1 MTEPVATTA
10 WPRRRI
16 IAHASPDTSNA
27 GNHIMNAYRHYRMAP
42 LVAAA
47 ITALSVSAPLPA
59 HALMQQVV
67 AEANPNLRAAGEY
80 EAGALHVGL
89 EMRLARWH
97 PDGEDGT
104 GLRVPVFAET
114 GKAPQVPAPLLRM
127 PAGTEVIVTL
137 RNSLAVSASV
147 YGLHARP
154 AGEALPVRL
163 EAGETRELRFNAGA
177 AGTYHYYAIAD
188 PQVTKMTDGNSG
200 RWYHDGAL
208 SGAYIVDDPTVA
220 AVPDRVW
227 VINIVSLRET
237 PIMAEHE
244 ILTINGLA
252 WPHTERLSAR
262 VGEPVHWRVVN
273 STPSEH
279 PMHLH
284 GAYFTVTGVG
294 TSERFD
300 RYESEDRRT
309 VVTEHMPAEG
319 TFDMTWTPRA
329 SGGWLFHCHYVLHMA
344 AELAVPRVVPA
355 TAHNHAASPPPAAA
369 ASGVVHGMGGLV
381 LAVDVEPADGT
392 APAAARGV
400 ARILDLIVEP
410 GSNERGDIVTTLRE
424 VSSGRQTSSSP
435 APLLLLRQGEPVDI
449 RVTNRLKEP
458 TSIHWHGLE
467 LESYFDGV
475 PGVGGTSSQVTP
487 PILPGGTFV
496 AQMTPPR
503 AGTFIYH
510 THWAHET
517 QLPRGLY
524 GPLLVVDPDEEFDAE
539 HHKVLLVSAGDLW
552 WTTPE
557 VLLNGSRTPDP
568 IEFKL
573 GETYRLRLINITPNQ
588 DITVSV
594 GTAEVDLQWRA
605 VAKDGFEL
613 PPSQRRLAPARLVF
627 SVGETY
633 DFEFTPQAAGTYR
646 LRVRT
651 NFSSDPAAEAVAAVQ
666 VRR

>member
-1 MTEPVATTA
+1 MNGQ
-10 WPRRRI
+10 RRP
-16 IAHASPDTSNA
+16 SL
-27 GNHIMNAYRHYRMAP
+27 AP
-42 LVAAA
+42 LAAVAV
-47 ITALSVSAPLPA
+47 TVLSVSMPLPA
-59 HALMQQVV
+59 RAVMQQVV
-67 AEANPNLRAAGEY
+67 AEANPNLTAAGQY
-80 EAGALHVGL
+80 ESGVLHIGL
-89 EMRLARWH
+89 ELRMARWH
-97 PDGEDGT
+97 PDGATGT
-104 GLRVPVFAET
+104 GLLVPVFAES
-114 GKAPQVPAPLLRM
+114 GKTPQVPAPLLRM
-127 PAGTEVIVTL
+127 PAGTEVVVTL
-137 RNSLAVSASV
+137 HNSLKVSASV
-147 YGLHARP
+147 YGLHTRP
-154 AGEALPVRL
+154 ADAAIPVVL

-177 AGTYHYYAIAD
+177 PGTYHYYAIAD
-188 PQVTKMTDGNSG
+188 PEVTKMGD

-208 SGAYIVDDPTVA
+208 SGAFVVDDPTA
-220 AVPDRVW
+220 ANVSDRVW

-252 WPHTERLSAR
+252 WPHTEPISAR

-294 TSERFD
+294 TAEQFT
-300 RYESEDRRT
+300 RYAADDQRT

-319 TFDMTWTPRA
+319 TFDMTWTPQA

-355 TAHNHAASPPPAAA
+355 IAHDHGASSMPAATPH
-369 ASGVVHGMGGLV
+369 GVVHGMGGLV
-381 LAVDVEPADGT
+381 LAINVEHAPGAAPPT
-392 APAAARGV
+392 ARSP
-400 ARILDLIVEP
+400 ARILELVVEP
-410 GSNERGDIVTTLRE
+410 GTNERGDIVTTLRE
-424 VSSGRQTSSSP
+424 VSSGVVTTSSP
-435 APLLLLRQGEPVDI
+435 APLMLLRRGEPVDI
-449 RVTNRLKEP
+449 RVTNRLNEP

-475 PGVGGTSSQVTP
+475 PGIGRTSSQVTP

-496 AQMTPPR
+496 AKMTPPR
-503 AGTFIYH
+503 SGTFIYH

-524 GPLLVVDPDEEFDAE
+524 GPLLVVEPDEAFDAE
-539 HHKVLLVSAGDLW
+539 HQKVLLVSAGELW
-552 WTTPE
+552 WTTTE
-557 VLLNGSRTPDP
+557 VLLNGSRTPDAM
-568 IEFKL
+568 EFKI
-573 GETYRLRLINITPNQ
+573 GETYRLRLINISPSL
-588 DITVSV
+588 DITVNL
-594 GTAEVDLQWRA
+594 GTAEEDLEWRA

-613 PPSQRRLAPARLVF
+613 PASQRRMMPARLIF

-633 DFEFTPQAAGTYR
+633 DFEFTPRATGTYR

-651 NFSSDPAAEAVAAVQ
+651 NFSDDPAAEAVATVQ

>member
-1 MTEPVATTA
+1 
-10 WPRRRI
+10 
-16 IAHASPDTSNA
+16 
-27 GNHIMNAYRHYRMAP
+27 MAP
-42 LVAAA
+42 LVAAMVA
-47 ITALSVSAPLPA
+47 AFPITMPLPMQA
-59 HALMQQVV
+59 AMQQVV
-67 AEANPNLRAAGEY
+67 AEANPNLAAAGRH

-89 EMRLARWH
+89 EMRMARWH

-104 GLRVPVFAET
+104 GLLIPVFAET

-127 PAGTEVIVTL
+127 QAGTEVVITL
-137 RNSLAVSASV
+137 RNSLKVSASV
-147 YGLHARP
+147 FGLHARP
-154 AGEALPVRL
+154 AGDALPVWL

-188 PQVTKMTDGNSG
+188 PQVKKMTDGASG

-208 SGAYIVDDPTVA
+208 SGAFIVDDTSVA
-220 AVPDRVW
+220 AVPDRVF
-227 VINIVSLRET
+227 VLNIVSLRET

-252 WPHTERLSAR
+252 WPHTERISAQ
-262 VGEPVHWRVVN
+262 VGEPVHWRIVN

-294 TSERFD
+294 TSEQFN
-300 RYESEDRRT
+300 RYAPEDRRT
-309 VVTEHMPAEG
+309 VVTEHMLPEG
-319 TFDMTWTPRA
+319 TFDMTWTPQA
-329 SGGWLFHCHYVLHMA
+329 AGGWLFHCHYVLHMA
-344 AELAVPRVVPA
+344 ADLAVPKVVPA
-355 TAHNHAASPPPAAA
+355 AAHDHSAAVPVANAPEAGA

-381 LAVDVEPADGT
+381 LAINVEPAPDA
-392 APAAARGV
+392 APAATRGA
-400 ARILDLIVEP
+400 ARILELILEP
-410 GSNERGDIVTTLRE
+410 GSNEQGDIVTTVRE

-435 APLLLLRQGEPVDI
+435 APLLLLSRGEPVDI

-475 PGVGGTSSQVTP
+475 PGVGRMSSQVTP

-524 GPLLVVDPDEEFDAE
+524 GPLLVVEPDETFNAE
-539 HHKVLLVSAGDLW
+539 HHKVLLVSAGALW

-557 VLLNGSRTPDP
+557 VLLNGSRTPEP
-568 IEFKL
+568 MELKL
-573 GETYRLRLINITPNQ
+573 GETYRLRLINISPNL
-588 DITVSV
+588 DVTVSL
-594 GTAEVDLQWRA
+594 GTAEADLEWRA

-613 PPSQRRLAPARLVF
+613 PPSQRRLMPARLVF

-633 DFEFTPQAAGTYR
+633 DFEFTPQTAGTYR

-651 NFSSDPAAEAVAAVQ
+651 NFSDDPAAEAVAAVH
-666 VRR
+666 VRH

>member
-1 MTEPVATTA
+1 MN
-10 WPRRRI
+10 RRSRL
-16 IAHASPDTSNA
+16 
-27 GNHIMNAYRHYRMAP
+27 AP
-42 LVAAA
+42 FVAAA
-47 ITALSVSAPLPA
+47 VTAFSVSVPLPLRA
-59 HALMQQVV
+59 VMQQMV
-67 AEANPNLRAAGEY
+67 AEANPNLTAAGQY

-89 EMRLARWH
+89 EMRMARWH
-97 PDGEDGT
+97 PDGEHGT
-104 GLRVPVFAET
+104 GLLIPVFAES

-127 PAGTEVIVTL
+127 PAGTEVVVTL
-137 RNSLAVSASV
+137 RNSLKVSASV

-154 AGEALPVRL
+154 ADVALPVRL

-177 AGTYHYYAIAD
+177 PGTYHYYAIAD
-188 PQVTKMTDGNSG
+188 PEVTKISD

-208 SGAYIVDDPTVA
+208 SGAFVVDDPAAA

-252 WPHTERLSAR
+252 WPHTERVSAR

-294 TSERFD
+294 TTEQFT
-300 RYESEDRRT
+300 RYAADDRRT
-309 VVTEHMPAEG
+309 VVTEHMVPES
-319 TFDMTWTPRA
+319 TFDMTWTPLA
-329 SGGWLFHCHYVLHMA
+329 EGGWLFHCHYVLHMA

-355 TAHNHAASPPPAAA
+355 AAHDHGAGGPPAAVA
-369 ASGVVHGMGGLV
+369 PGVVHGMGGLV
-381 LAVDVEPADGT
+381 LAVNVEPAPGA
-392 APAAARGV
+392 APPTARGA
-400 ARILDLIVEP
+400 ARILELILEP
-410 GSNERGDIVTTLRE
+410 GSNERGDIVSTLRE

-435 APLLLLRQGEPVDI
+435 APLLLLRRGEPVDI
-449 RVTNRLKEP
+449 RVTNRLNEP

-475 PGVGGTSSQVTP
+475 PGVGRMSSQVTP

-524 GPLLVVDPDEEFDAE
+524 GPLLVVEPSEEFDAE
-539 HHKVLLVSAGDLW
+539 RQKVLLVSAGELP

-557 VLLNGSRTPDP
+557 VLVNGSRTPDP
-568 IEFKL
+568 IELKI
-573 GETYRLRLINITPNQ
+573 GETYRLRLINISPSL
-588 DITVSV
+588 DVTVSL
-594 GTAEVDLQWRA
+594 GTEEEDLEWRA

-651 NFSSDPAAEAVAAVQ
+651 NFSRDPAAEAVAVVH

>member
-1 MTEPVATTA
+1 MDGHQISRV
-10 WPRRRI
+10 
-16 IAHASPDTSNA
+16 
-27 GNHIMNAYRHYRMAP
+27 AP

-47 ITALSVSAPLPA
+47 VVAFSVSVALPA
-59 HALMQQVV
+59 RAVTQQVV
-67 AEANPNLRAAGEY
+67 AEANPNVSAAGQY
-80 EAGALHVGL
+80 EAGRLHVGL
-89 EMRLARWH
+89 EMRMARWH
-97 PDGEDGT
+97 PDGKDGT
-104 GLRVPVFAET
+104 GLLIPVFAET
-114 GKAPQVPAPLLRM
+114 GRAPQVPAPLLRM
-127 PAGTEVIVTL
+127 PAGTEVVVTL
-137 RNSLAVSASV
+137 RNALAVSASV

-154 AGEALPVRL
+154 AEAAQPVRIG
-163 EAGETRELRFNAGA
+163 AGETREVRFNAGA

-188 PQVTKMTDGNSG
+188 PQVKKLTDGAAG

-208 SGAYIVDDPTVA
+208 SGAFVVDDPA
-220 AVPDRVW
+220 AAPVRDRVF

-252 WPHTERLSAR
+252 WPHTERISAR
-262 VGEPVHWRVVN
+262 VGEPLRWRVVN

-294 TSERFD
+294 TSERFT
-300 RYESEDRRT
+300 RYAAEEHRT

-319 TFDMTWTPRA
+319 TYDMMWTPRA
-329 SGGWLFHCHYVLHMA
+329 AGGWLFHCHYVLHMA
-344 AELAVPRVVPA
+344 AELAVPRVVAA
-355 TAHNHAASPPPAAA
+355 TAHDHVTTAPPAAA
-369 ASGVVHGMGGLV
+369 VQGPVHGMGGLV
-381 LAVDVEPADGT
+381 LAVDVEPA
-392 APAAARGV
+392 PATRTPRVRGAARNLEL
-400 ARILDLIVEP
+400 ILEP
-410 GSNERGDIVTTLRE
+410 GSNERGDIVSTLRE
-424 VSSGRQTSSSP
+424 ESSGQQRSSSP
-435 APLLLLRQGEPVDI
+435 APLLLLRRDEPVDI

-475 PGVGGTSSQVTP
+475 PGVGRTLSQVTP
-487 PILPGGTFV
+487 PILPGGSFV

-524 GPLLVVDPDEEFDAE
+524 GPLLVVGPDEEFDPE
-539 HHKVLLVSAGDLW
+539 RDMVLLVSAAELH
-552 WTTPE
+552 WTTSE
-557 VLLNGSRTPDP
+557 VLLNGSRTPEP
-568 IEFKL
+568 MRFRL
-573 GETYRLRLINITPNQ
+573 GETYRLRLINISSNL
-588 DITVSV
+588 DVTVSL
-594 GTAEVDLQWRA
+594 GTPEEDLQWRA

-633 DFEFTPQAAGTYR
+633 DFEFTPQTTGTYR

-651 NFSSDPAAEAVAAVQ
+651 NFSDDPAAEAVAAVH

>member
-1 MTEPVATTA
+1 MDAHRRHGVAA
-10 WPRRRI
+10 
-16 IAHASPDTSNA
+16 
-27 GNHIMNAYRHYRMAP
+27 

-47 ITALSVSAPLPA
+47 AATLSLSAPLPA
-59 HALMQQVV
+59 RPSVQQAV
-67 AEANPNLRAAGEY
+67 AEANANLRAAGHFQ
-80 EAGALHVGL
+80 AGVLHVGL
-89 EMRLARWH
+89 EIRMARWH
-97 PDGEDGT
+97 PDGADGT
-104 GLRVPVFAET
+104 GLLVPVFAEP

-127 PAGTEVIVTL
+127 PAGTEIVVTL
-137 RNSLAVSASV
+137 RNALSVSASV

-154 AGEALPVRL
+154 AEAAQPIRL
-163 EAGETRELRFNAGA
+163 EPGETRDVRFNAGEP
-177 AGTYHYYAIAD
+177 GTYHYYAIAD
-188 PQVTKMTDGNSG
+188 PQVKQMSD

-208 SGAYIVDDPTVA
+208 SGAFVVDDPADA
-220 AVPDRVW
+220 AGPDRIF
-227 VINIVSLRET
+227 VINILSLRET

-252 WPHTERLSAR
+252 WPNTERISAR
-262 VGEPVHWRVVN
+262 VGEPLRWRVIN

-294 TSERFD
+294 TAERFS
-300 RYESEDRRT
+300 RYAPEHRRT
-309 VVTEHMPAEG
+309 IVTEHMGAES
-319 TFDMTWTPRA
+319 TFDMTWTPQA

-344 AELAVPRVVPA
+344 AELAVPRLVPA
-355 TAHNHAASPPPAAA
+355 MAHDYGVSAPPAAA
-369 ASGVVHGMGGLV
+369 AEAGAVHGMGGLV
-381 LAVDVEPADGT
+381 LAINVEA
-392 APAAARGV
+392 APGAAPPVARGT
-400 ARILDLIVEP
+400 ARILELIVEP
-410 GSNERGDIVTTLRE
+410 GSNERGDIVSTVRE
-424 VSSGRQTSSSP
+424 ASSGRQSSSSP
-435 APLLLLRQGEPVDI
+435 APLLLLRRGEPVDI

-475 PGVGGTSSQVTP
+475 PGVGRMSSQVTP

-524 GPLLVVDPDEEFDAE
+524 GPLLVMEPDDEFNAE
-539 HHKVLLVSAGDLW
+539 RQKVLLVSAGELG
-552 WTTPE
+552 WTTSE

-568 IEFKL
+568 MELKL
-573 GETYRLRLINITPNQ
+573 GETYRLRLINISPNL
-588 DITVSV
+588 DVTVSL
-594 GTAEVDLQWRA
+594 GTPEENLHWRA

-613 PPSQRRLAPARLVF
+613 PPAQRRVVPARLVF

-633 DFEFTPQAAGTYR
+633 DFEFTPQVAGTYR

-651 NFSSDPAAEAVAAVQ
+651 NFSDDPAAEAVAAVQ

>member
-1 MTEPVATTA
+1 MNGH
-10 WPRRRI
+10 RRSR
-16 IAHASPDTSNA
+16 AV
-27 GNHIMNAYRHYRMAP
+27 P
-42 LVAAA
+42 LVIAAVV
-47 ITALSVSAPLPA
+47 ALSVSVPLPA
-59 HALMQQVV
+59 HAAMQQVV
-67 AEANPNLRAAGEY
+67 AEPNPNLSAAGQY

-89 EMRLARWH
+89 EMRMARWH
-97 PDGEDGT
+97 PDGKDGT
-104 GLRVPVFAET
+104 GLLIPVFAES
-114 GKAPQVPAPLLRM
+114 GRAPQVPAPLLRM
-127 PAGTEVIVTL
+127 PSGTEVVVTL
-137 RNSLAVSASV
+137 HNALTVSASV
-147 YGLHARP
+147 YGLHERP
-154 AGEALPVRL
+154 AEAAQPVRL

-188 PQVTKMTDGNSG
+188 PQVKKMTDGAAS

-208 SGAYIVDDPTVA
+208 SGAFVVDDPA
-220 AVPDRVW
+220 AAPVGDRVF

-252 WPHTERLSAR
+252 WPHTERISAR
-262 VGEPVHWRVVN
+262 VGEPLHWRIVN

-294 TSERFD
+294 AAERFD
-300 RYESEDRRT
+300 RYAPEDRRT

-319 TFDMTWTPRA
+319 TYDMTWTPRA
-329 SGGWLFHCHYVLHMA
+329 TGGWLFHCHYVLHMA
-344 AELAVPRVVPA
+344 ADLAVPRVVAA
-355 TAHNHAASPPPAAA
+355 TAHAHAATVPPAAAA

-381 LAVDVEPADGT
+381 LAVDVEPARGT
-392 APAAARGV
+392 IVPAARGA
-400 ARILDLIVEP
+400 ARILELTLEP
-410 GSNERGDIVTTLRE
+410 GSNERGDIISTLRE
-424 VSSGRQTSSSP
+424 ASSGRQTSSSP
-435 APLLLLRQGEPVDI
+435 APLLLLRRDEPVDI
-449 RVTNRLKEP
+449 RVTNRLTEP

-475 PGVGGTSSQVTP
+475 PGVGRKSSQVTP

-503 AGTFIYH
+503 SGTFIYH

-524 GPLLVVDPDEEFDAE
+524 GPLLVVDPDEEFDPGR
-539 HHKVLLVSAGDLW
+539 HKVLLVSAGELH
-552 WTTPE
+552 WTTSE
-557 VLLNGSRTPDP
+557 VLLNGSRTPEP
-568 IEFKL
+568 MEFRL
-573 GETYRLRLINITPNQ
+573 GETYRLRLINISPNL
-588 DITVSV
+588 DVTVSL
-594 GTAEVDLQWRA
+594 GSPEEDLQWRA

-613 PPSQRRLAPARLVF
+613 PPSQRRLATARLVF

-633 DFEFTPQAAGTYR
+633 DFEFTPQTTGTYR

-651 NFSSDPAAEAVAAVQ
+651 NFSDDPAAEAVAAVH
-666 VRR
+666 VRG

>member
-1 MTEPVATTA
+1 MNGH
-10 WPRRRI
+10 RRP
-16 IAHASPDTSNA
+16 SL
-27 GNHIMNAYRHYRMAP
+27 AP
-42 LVAAA
+42 LIAAAVAAF
-47 ITALSVSAPLPA
+47 SVSVPLPVRA
-59 HALMQQVV
+59 VMQQIV
-67 AEANPNLRAAGEY
+67 AEANPNLTAAGQY

-89 EMRLARWH
+89 EMRMARWH
-97 PDGEDGT
+97 PDGEHGT
-104 GLRVPVFAET
+104 GLLIPVFAES

-127 PAGTEVIVTL
+127 PAGTEVVVTL
-137 RNSLAVSASV
+137 RNSLKVSASV
-147 YGLHARP
+147 HGLHARP

-163 EAGETRELRFNAGA
+163 EAGETRELRFNAGTP
-177 AGTYHYYAIAD
+177 GTYHYYAIAD
-188 PQVTKMTDGNSG
+188 PEVTKMTDGASG

-208 SGAYIVDDPTVA
+208 SGAFVVDDPAAA

-252 WPHTERLSAR
+252 WPHTERVSAR

-294 TSERFD
+294 TAEQFN
-300 RYESEDRRT
+300 RYAPEDRRT
-309 VVTEHMPAEG
+309 VVTEHMQAES
-319 TFDMTWTPRA
+319 TFDMTWTPQA
-329 SGGWLFHCHYVLHMA
+329 AGGWLFHCHYVLHMA

-355 TAHNHAASPPPAAA
+355 TAHDHGASALPAATA
-369 ASGVVHGMGGLV
+369 HGVVHGMGGLV
-381 LAVDVEPADGT
+381 LAVDVEPALDAAAPT
-392 APAAARGV
+392 ARAAAR
-400 ARILDLIVEP
+400 ILELIVEP
-410 GSNERGDIVTTLRE
+410 GTNERGDIVTTLRE

-435 APLLLLRQGEPVDI
+435 APLLLLRRGEPVDI

-475 PGVGGTSSQVTP
+475 PGVGRMSSQVTP

-524 GPLLVVDPDEEFDAE
+524 GPLLVVEPDEEFDAE
-539 HHKVLLVSAGDLW
+539 HQKVLLVSAGELG

-568 IEFKL
+568 IELQL
-573 GETYRLRLINITPNQ
+573 GETYRLRLINISPNL
-588 DITVSV
+588 DVTVNL
-594 GTAEVDLQWRA
+594 GTAEEDLEWRA

-613 PPSQRRLAPARLVF
+613 PPSQRRVAPARLVF

-651 NFSSDPAAEAVAAVQ
+651 NFSSDPAAEAVAAVH

>member
-1 MTEPVATTA
+1 
-10 WPRRRI
+10 
-16 IAHASPDTSNA
+16 
-27 GNHIMNAYRHYRMAP
+27 MNELGRPGLA
-42 LVAAA
+42 LVVAAVLA
-47 ITALSVSAPLPA
+47 SSVSVPLPVGA
-59 HALMQQVV
+59 VRQQVV
-67 AEANPNLRAAGEY
+67 AEANPNLTAAGRY

-89 EMRLARWH
+89 ELRMARWH
-97 PDGEDGT
+97 PDGEHGT
-104 GLRVPVFAET
+104 GLLIPVFGEP
-114 GKAPQVPAPLLRM
+114 GQAPQVPAPLLRM
-127 PAGTEVIVTL
+127 PAGTEVVVTL
-137 RNSLAVSASV
+137 RNSLKVSASV
-147 YGLHARP
+147 FGLHARP
-154 AGEALPVRL
+154 ADAALPIRL

-177 AGTYHYYAIAD
+177 PGTYHYYAIAD
-188 PQVTKMTDGNSG
+188 PEVTKFSD

-208 SGAYIVDDPTVA
+208 SGAFVVDDPA
-220 AVPDRVW
+220 AARLPDRVW

-244 ILTINGLA
+244 VLTINGLA
-252 WPHTERLSAR
+252 WPHTERISAR

-294 TSERFD
+294 TAEQFD
-300 RYESEDRRT
+300 RYAQEDRRT
-309 VVTEHMPAEG
+309 VVTEHMLAES
-319 TFDMTWTPRA
+319 TFDMTWTPQA
-329 SGGWLFHCHYVLHMA
+329 AGGWLFHCHYVLHMA
-344 AELAVPRVVPA
+344 AELTVPRVVPA
-355 TAHNHAASPPPAAA
+355 AAHDHAPTAPPGATAEA
-369 ASGVVHGMGGLV
+369 GVVHGMGGLV
-381 LAVDVEPADGT
+381 LAVNVEPARGA
-392 APAAARGV
+392 APPAARGA
-400 ARILDLIVEP
+400 ARILELLVEP
-410 GSNERGDIVTTLRE
+410 GSNARGDIVTTLRD
-424 VSSGRQTSSSP
+424 VSSGQQTSSSP
-435 APLLLLRQGEPVDI
+435 APLLLLRRGEPVDI
-449 RVTNRLKEP
+449 RVTNRLAEP

-475 PGVGGTSSQVTP
+475 PGVGRRLSQVTP

-524 GPLLVVDPDEEFDAE
+524 GPLLVVEPDEAFDVE
-539 HHKVLLVSAGDLW
+539 HQKVLLVSAGELW

-557 VLLNGSRTPDP
+557 VLLNGSRTP
-568 IEFKL
+568 ESMELKL
-573 GETYRLRLINITPNQ
+573 GETYRLRFINISPSL
-588 DITVSV
+588 DVTVNL
-594 GTAEVDLQWRA
+594 GTAEADLEWRA

-633 DFEFTPQAAGTYR
+633 DFEFTPQATGTYR

-651 NFSSDPAAEAVAAVQ
+651 NFSDDPAAEAVAVVQ

>member
-1 MTEPVATTA
+1 MIGH
-10 WPRRRI
+10 RR
-16 IAHASPDTSNA
+16 P
-27 GNHIMNAYRHYRMAP
+27 GLAP

-47 ITALSVSAPLPA
+47 VVAFAVSVPLPVRA
-59 HALMQQVV
+59 VMQQAI
-67 AEANPNLRAAGEY
+67 AEANANLTAAGQY
-80 EAGALHVGL
+80 ETGALHVSL
-89 EMRLARWH
+89 EMRMARWH
-97 PDGEDGT
+97 PDGEHGT
-104 GLRVPVFAET
+104 GLHIPVFAES

-127 PAGTEVIVTL
+127 PAGTEVVVTL
-137 RNSLAVSASV
+137 RNSLKVSASV
-147 YGLHARP
+147 FGLHARP
-154 AGEALPVRL
+154 AGAALPVRL

-177 AGTYHYYAIAD
+177 PGTYHYYAIAD
-188 PQVTKMTDGNSG
+188 PEVTKMTDGANG

-208 SGAYIVDDPTVA
+208 SGAFVVDDPAAA

-227 VINIVSLRET
+227 VINVVSLRET

-252 WPHTERLSAR
+252 WPHTEQVSAR
-262 VGEPVHWRVVN
+262 VGELVHWRVVN

-294 TSERFD
+294 TAEQFH
-300 RYESEDRRT
+300 RYAADDRRT
-309 VVTEHMPAEG
+309 VVTEHMQAES
-319 TFDMTWTPRA
+319 TFDMTWTPQA
-329 SGGWLFHCHYVLHMA
+329 AGGWLFHCHYVLHMA
-344 AELAVPRVVPA
+344 AELAVPRVVTA
-355 TAHNHAASPPPAAA
+355 TAHDHGATAPPAASA

-381 LAVDVEPADGT
+381 LAVIVEPAPGT
-392 APAAARGV
+392 ALPAARGV
-400 ARILDLIVEP
+400 ARILELLVEP
-410 GSNERGDIVTTLRE
+410 GSNARGDIVTTVRD
-424 VSSGRQTSSSP
+424 VSSGQQTSSSP
-435 APLLLLRQGEPVDI
+435 APLLLLRRGEPVDI
-449 RVTNRLKEP
+449 RVTNRLNEP

-475 PGVGGTSSQVTP
+475 PGVGRTSSQVTP

-524 GPLLVVDPDEEFDAE
+524 GPLLVVEPAEEFDAE
-539 HHKVLLVSAGDLW
+539 HQKVLLVSAGELW

-557 VLLNGSRTPDP
+557 VLLNGSRTPAP
-568 IEFKL
+568 MELKL
-573 GETYRLRLINITPNQ
+573 GETYRLRLINISPNL
-588 DITVSV
+588 DVTVNL
-594 GTAEVDLQWRA
+594 GTAEADLEWRA

-633 DFEFTPQAAGTYR
+633 DFEFTPQATGTYR

-651 NFSSDPAAEAVAAVQ
+651 NFSSDPAAEAVAVVQ

>member
-1 MTEPVATTA
+1 
-10 WPRRRI
+10 
-16 IAHASPDTSNA
+16 
-27 GNHIMNAYRHYRMAP
+27 MNGYCRPGLAP
-42 LVAAA
+42 LVAMAV
-47 ITALSVSAPLPA
+47 TACASIVPLPA
-59 HALMQQVV
+59 RAVMQQIV
-67 AEANPNLRAAGEY
+67 AEANANLTAAGRY
-80 EAGALHVGL
+80 EAGTLHVGL
-89 EMRLARWH
+89 EMRMARWH
-97 PDGEDGT
+97 PDGEHGT
-104 GLRVPVFAET
+104 GLNIPVFAES

-127 PAGTEVIVTL
+127 PAGTEVVVTL
-137 RNSLAVSASV
+137 RNSLKVSASV
-147 YGLHARP
+147 FGLHARP
-154 AGEALPVRL
+154 ADAALPVRL
-163 EAGETRELRFNAGA
+163 EAGETREVRFNAGA
-177 AGTYHYYAIAD
+177 PGTYHYYAIAD
-188 PQVTKMTDGNSG
+188 PEVTKMTDGASG

-208 SGAYIVDDPTVA
+208 SGAFVVDDPA
-220 AVPDRVW
+220 AARVPDRVW

-244 ILTINGLA
+244 VLTINGLA
-252 WPHTERLSAR
+252 WPHTERVFAQ

-294 TSERFD
+294 TAEQFS
-300 RYESEDRRT
+300 RYAADVRRT
-309 VVTEHMPAEG
+309 VVTEHMAAES
-319 TFDMTWTPRA
+319 TFDMTWTPQA
-329 SGGWLFHCHYVLHMA
+329 AGGWLFHCHYVLHMA

-355 TAHNHAASPPPAAA
+355 MAHDHAAAAPPAAA
-369 ASGVVHGMGGLV
+369 APHGIVHGMGGLV
-381 LAVDVEPADGT
+381 LAIDVAASPGA
-392 APAAARGV
+392 APPTPRGV
-400 ARILDLIVEP
+400 ARILELNLEP
-410 GSNERGDIVTTLRE
+410 GSNERGDIVTTVRE

-435 APLLLLRQGEPVDI
+435 APLLLLRRGEPVDI

-475 PGVGGTSSQVTP
+475 PGVGRTSSQVTP

-524 GPLLVVDPDEEFDAE
+524 GPLLVMEPGEEFDAE
-539 HHKVLLVSAGDLW
+539 HQKVLLVSAGELW

-557 VLLNGSRTPDP
+557 VLLNGSRTPEP
-568 IEFKL
+568 MELKL
-573 GETYRLRLINITPNQ
+573 GETYRLRFINISPNL
-588 DITVSV
+588 DVTVSL
-594 GTAEVDLQWRA
+594 GTAEEDLEWRA

-613 PPSQRRLAPARLVF
+613 PPAQRRLVPARLVF

-633 DFEFTPQAAGTYR
+633 DFEFTPRATGTYR

-651 NFSSDPAAEAVAAVQ
+651 NFSDDPAAEAVAAVH